1 MQLYL
6 VDTESTP
13 PYPRGSVKPRR
24 LRDLA
29 WMQDF
34 QECRVHDHGFGLS
47 HQFGHDGASQG
58 FDEPPEPA
66 YPPVKRGG
74 VQTDHAGEQLREKT
88 GAIAQ
93 ERTLRLYA
101 PKLLEERERD
111 DLRIREALYR
121 LVASGARVEGGVS
134 IVYEAEEH
142 GHGLFQAV

>member
-58 FDEPPEPA
+58 FDEPPEPE

-74 VQTDHAGEQLREKT
+74 VQTDHAGEQLREKRV
-88 GAIAQ
+88 Q
-93 ERTLRLYA
+93 SRRKERSDSTPRSCWKSA
-101 PKLLEERERD
+101 SVMTSESERRFMD
-111 DLRIREALYR
+111 
-121 LVASGARVEGGVS
+121 S
-134 IVYEAEEH
+134 
-142 GHGLFQAV
+142 